1 MNDRIAILG
10 LGYVG
15 LPLATEFA
23 KKFKVLGYDS
33 DPKRVNE
40 LNLLIDKTK
49 QVDPSKLKNSLK
61 RKLVLSSNENMLK
74 DFNVY
79 ISTVPTP
86 VSAKKKPDLTY
97 LISVSK
103 TIGKYLKKGDLVI
116 YESTV
121 YPGCTEEE
129 CIPVLEKSSGLTFN
143 KDFFCGYSPERINP
157 NDKKHTIK
165 NIVKITSG
173 SNKKTALFVDNLYKK
188 IIKSGTHCTSSIKIA
203 EAAKVIENS
212 QRDINIAFVNELAKI
227 CSLLKIDT
235 LDVLE
240 AASSKWNFL
249 NFKPG
254 LVGGHCIGVDPYYLT
269 YKAQSVGY
277 HPEIILAGRRLND
290 GMGAYISV
298 QLVKAMLKKLIH
310 VQDSRVLVM
319 GLTFKEDCPDHR
331 IINCAF
337 KLHEENL
344 DKQLVLVS
352 KDTNMRLKAR
362 SLGLLAEDYT
372 TDAIEDVS
380 HIYPGSRL
388 IEDVS
393 SAEIDMIYDA
403 DGVDFNDLKSI
414 KKPIPNENYIL
425 RNGQKSVLAYFD
437 PFEKKITQINN
448 LNAYGITPRNAEQSF
463 ALNMLLDERIQL
475 VTLSG
480 KAGTGKTLLAL
491 ACALEKRKRFRKI
504 FLARPIVPLS
514 NKDLG
519 FLPGD
524 IHSKLD
530 PYMQPLFDNLSVI
543 RHQFKSNEKRAQR
556 INEMLE
562 EEKLLITPLAYIR
575 GRSLQKSFFIVDEA
589 QNLTPHEIKTIIT
602 RAGEGTKVVFTG
614 DIHQIDHP
622 YLDKKSNGL
631 TYLIS
636 RMKGQ
641 NVFAHITLEK
651 GERSDLAE
659 LASNLL

>member
-1 MNDRIAILG
+1 MANTSKKIFVLDTNVILHD
-10 LGYVG
+10 
-15 LPLATEFA
+15 ATCIQNFEDNEVVIPISALEELDQFKRGNEQIHYNAREF
-23 KKFKVLGYDS
+23 LRLLDELSIDS
-33 DPKRVNE
+33 NSNE
-40 LNLLIDKTK
+40 LN
-49 QVDPSKLKNSLK
+49 Q
-61 RKLVLSSNENMLK
+61 
-74 DFNVY
+74 
-79 ISTVPTP
+79 
-86 VSAKKKPDLTY
+86 PD
-97 LISVSK
+97 
-103 TIGKYLKKGDLVI
+103 GKIKVVVNHNWHPDV
-116 YESTV
+116 
-121 YPGCTEEE
+121 
-129 CIPVLEKSSGLTFN
+129 EK
-143 KDFFCGYSPERINP
+143 
-157 NDKKHTIK
+157 
-165 NIVKITSG
+165 
-173 SNKKTALFVDNLYKK
+173 
-188 IIKSGTHCTSSIKIA
+188 
-203 EAAKVIENS
+203 
-212 QRDINIAFVNELAKI
+212 
-227 CSLLKIDT
+227 
-235 LDVLE
+235 
-240 AASSKWNFL
+240 
-249 NFKPG
+249 
-254 LVGGHCIGVDPYYLT
+254 
-269 YKAQSVGY
+269 
-277 HPEIILAGRRLND
+277 
-290 GMGAYISV
+290 
-298 QLVKAMLKKLIH
+298 
-310 VQDSRVLVM
+310 
-319 GLTFKEDCPDHR
+319 TFKEDCPDHR

-362 SLGLLAEDYT
+362 SLGLMAEDYT
-372 TDAIEDVS
+372 TDTIEDVN
-380 HIYPGSRL
+380 HIYPGNRL
-388 IEDVS
+388 IENVS
-393 SAEIDMIYDA
+393 SEEIDMIYNA
-403 DGVDFNDLKSI
+403 DGVDFKNLESI
-414 KKPIPNENYIL
+414 QKPVPNENYIL

-437 PFEKKITQINN
+437 PFEKEITQINN

-543 RHQFKSNEKRAQR
+543 RHQFKRNEKRAQR

-641 NVFAHITLEK
+641 SVFAHITLEK

>member
-1 MNDRIAILG
+1 MANTSKKIFVLDTNVILHD
-10 LGYVG
+10 
-15 LPLATEFA
+15 ATCIQNFENNEVVIPISALEELDQFKRGNEQIHYNAREF
-23 KKFKVLGYDS
+23 LRLLDELSIDS
-33 DPKRVNE
+33 NSNE
-40 LNLLIDKTK
+40 LN
-49 QVDPSKLKNSLK
+49 Q
-61 RKLVLSSNENMLK
+61 
-74 DFNVY
+74 
-79 ISTVPTP
+79 
-86 VSAKKKPDLTY
+86 PD
-97 LISVSK
+97 
-103 TIGKYLKKGDLVI
+103 GKIKVVVNHNWHPDV
-116 YESTV
+116 
-121 YPGCTEEE
+121 
-129 CIPVLEKSSGLTFN
+129 EK
-143 KDFFCGYSPERINP
+143 
-157 NDKKHTIK
+157 
-165 NIVKITSG
+165 
-173 SNKKTALFVDNLYKK
+173 
-188 IIKSGTHCTSSIKIA
+188 
-203 EAAKVIENS
+203 
-212 QRDINIAFVNELAKI
+212 
-227 CSLLKIDT
+227 
-235 LDVLE
+235 
-240 AASSKWNFL
+240 
-249 NFKPG
+249 
-254 LVGGHCIGVDPYYLT
+254 
-269 YKAQSVGY
+269 
-277 HPEIILAGRRLND
+277 
-290 GMGAYISV
+290 
-298 QLVKAMLKKLIH
+298 
-310 VQDSRVLVM
+310 
-319 GLTFKEDCPDHR
+319 TFKEDCPDHR

-337 KLHEENL
+337 KIHEENL

-362 SLGLLAEDYT
+362 SLGLMAEDYT
-372 TDAIEDVS
+372 TDTIEDVN
-380 HIYPGSRL
+380 HIYPGNRL
-388 IEDVS
+388 IENVS
-393 SAEIDMIYDA
+393 SEEIDMIYNA
-403 DGVDFNDLKSI
+403 DGVDFKNLESLQ
-414 KKPIPNENYIL
+414 KPVPNENYIL

-437 PFEKKITQINN
+437 PFEKKITQIND

-641 NVFAHITLEK
+641 SVFAHITLEK

>member
-1 MNDRIAILG
+1 MANTSKKIFVLDTNVILHD
-10 LGYVG
+10 
-15 LPLATEFA
+15 ATCIQNFEDNEVVIPISALEELDQFKRGNEQIHYNAREF
-23 KKFKVLGYDS
+23 LRLLD
-33 DPKRVNE
+33 E
-40 LNLLIDKTK
+40 LSI
-49 QVDPSKLKNSLK
+49 
-61 RKLVLSSNENMLK
+61 
-74 DFNVY
+74 
-79 ISTVPTP
+79 
-86 VSAKKKPDLTY
+86 
-97 LISVSK
+97 
-103 TIGKYLKKGDLVI
+103 
-116 YESTV
+116 
-121 YPGCTEEE
+121 
-129 CIPVLEKSSGLTFN
+129 
-143 KDFFCGYSPERINP
+143 
-157 NDKKHTIK
+157 
-165 NIVKITSG
+165 G
-173 SNKKTALFVDNLYKK
+173 SNSNDLNQSDGK
-188 IIKSGTHCTSSIKIA
+188 I
-203 EAAKVIENS
+203 KVV
-212 QRDINIAFVNELAKI
+212 VNHNWHP
-227 CSLLKIDT
+227 
-235 LDVLE
+235 DVE
-240 AASSKWNFL
+240 K
-249 NFKPG
+249 
-254 LVGGHCIGVDPYYLT
+254 
-269 YKAQSVGY
+269 
-277 HPEIILAGRRLND
+277 
-290 GMGAYISV
+290 
-298 QLVKAMLKKLIH
+298 
-310 VQDSRVLVM
+310 
-319 GLTFKEDCPDHR
+319 TFKEDCPDHR

-372 TDAIEDVS
+372 TDTIEDVS

-403 DGVDFNDLKSI
+403 DGVDLNNLKSI

-425 RNGQKSVLAYFD
+425 RNGHKSVIAHFD
-437 PFEKKITQINN
+437 PFEKKVTQINN

-463 ALNMLLDERIQL
+463 ALNMLLDDRIHL
-475 VTLSG
+475 ITLSG

-491 ACALEKRKRFRKI
+491 ACALERRKRFRKI

-514 NKDLG
+514 NRDLG

-641 NVFAHITLEK
+641 SVFAHITLEK